1 LCRPRQVWPR
11 LDWQP
16 FRPAE
21 PIPRA
26 SQKLCRRFRAA
37 MRFGSRN
44 SMSLGGRCSFGMGS
58 LSAGDDVGDQGS
70 CPPRRGVLTRNSI
83 PLDLLSR
90 IPKASL
96 GEPSGEGTAPLLR
109 MISKAA
115 VFEKWKSIVPRR
127 NGAPTLWIK
136 KGEGGDPRYAL
147 KENGKGGPPAQLTQ
161 TNQLDS

>member
-1 LCRPRQVWPR
+1 
-11 LDWQP
+11 
-16 FRPAE
+16 
-21 PIPRA
+21 
-26 SQKLCRRFRAA
+26 
-37 MRFGSRN
+37 
-44 SMSLGGRCSFGMGS
+44 MSLGGRCSFGMGS

-115 VFEKWKSIVPRR
+115 VFE
-127 NGAPTLWIK
+127 NGRASYR
-136 KGEGGDPRYAL
+136 EGMGHPL
-147 KENGKGGPPAQLTQ
+147 FG
-161 TNQLDS
+161 